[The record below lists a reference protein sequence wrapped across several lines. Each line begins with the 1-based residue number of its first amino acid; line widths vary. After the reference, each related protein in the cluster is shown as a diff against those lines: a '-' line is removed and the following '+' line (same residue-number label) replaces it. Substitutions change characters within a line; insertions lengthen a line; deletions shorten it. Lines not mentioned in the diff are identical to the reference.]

1 MNIDQT
7 MDKCTNDIMASEN
20 NTGYTN
26 ISGQVAGKEVGKK
39 LGFKKGKYEAG
50 EVLICILYRNDKE
63 GILNVNVKWKVW
75 TSKIKEMSAL

>member
-1 MNIDQT
+1 MGEGYADQT

-26 ISGQVAGKEVGKK
+26 ISGQVAGNEVRKR

-50 EVLICILYRNDKE
+50 EVFVGCI
-63 GILNVNVKWKVW
+63 GIRRKDNL
-75 TSKIKEMSAL
+75 M